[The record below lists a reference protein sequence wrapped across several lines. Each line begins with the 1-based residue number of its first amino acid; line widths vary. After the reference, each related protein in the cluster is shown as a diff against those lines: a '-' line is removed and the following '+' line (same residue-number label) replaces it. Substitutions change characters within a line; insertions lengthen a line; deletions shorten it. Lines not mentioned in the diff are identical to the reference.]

1 VERIV
6 LIPSVMRVVVA
17 LRPHADPGWV
27 AESVRIFPWADPLD
41 IVLVSALDVPRPP
54 LTSPGP
60 AARRLYGEAV
70 AGLRRDAQQ
79 GAETAV
85 EAIRPALR
93 PRAASVAVRIVDGR
107 PVPAILHSARSW
119 NADLILV
126 GGSGRSALGRA
137 ILGSVSDEVVRTA
150 PCPVLVAKRRV
161 AQFERMLVA
170 TDGSLHAEA
179 ALRFVAALPL
189 PPTAELRVCAVSE
202 PPEALPGSARHVRAT
217 MLMLLAETEK
227 RTAVQAVS
235 RALDVL
241 TPLPCPI
248 QSSVRHGDA
257 GRELAD
263 EVRRWVPDLLVIGA
277 RGRTA
282 GHEVPLGRVSESLL
296 RQTACPTLVYRR

>member
-1 VERIV
+1 
-6 LIPSVMRVVVA
+6 MRVVIA
-17 LRPHADPGWV
+17 LEPHVDPGWV
-27 AESVRIFPWADPLD
+27 AESVGGFPWADPLD

-202 PPEALPGSARHVRAT
+202 PPEALPGSARHTRAT

-282 GHEVPLGRVSESLL
+282 GSEVALGRVTEGLL
-296 RQTACPTLVYRR
+296 RQAACPMLVYRG

>member
-93 PRAASVAVRIVDGR
+93 PRAASVAVRIVAGR

-202 PPEALPGSARHVRAT
+202 PPEALPGSARHTRAT